1 MNFSDI
7 ELPSYQ
13 HSDPEALM
21 NSEVGRWRVNIST
34 VEHIGPVQRKIF
46 DILNAISGLRVNWWG
61 NTTDVSV
68 SFKDTVDRLLNY
80 WIPEFCELIP
90 DCYTPELSVISYST
104 GRNPIILNL
113 DKLHDKIGSR
123 TYKLKINQAVL
134 SVICPDIP
142 PSDDRRIE
150 FNTCRINSVIGSPD
164 AGILFVNCAY

>member
-21 NSEVGRWRVNIST
+21 NSEIGRWRVNIST

-46 DILNAISGLRVNWWG
+46 EILNAISGLCATWWG
-61 NTTDVSV
+61 NTTHVSV
-68 SFKDTVDRLLNY
+68 SFTDTADRLLNY
-80 WIPEFCELIP
+80 WIPKFCELIP
-90 DCYTPELSVISYST
+90 DCYTPELSVISGST
-104 GRNPIILNL
+104 AKNPIIFNL
-113 DKLHDKIGSR
+113 DKLHTKIGSR
-123 TYKLKINQAVL
+123 TYKLKITKVVF
-134 SVICPDIP
+134 SVICPDRP

-150 FNTCRINSVIGSPD
+150 FNTCRLKSVIGSPD